1 MLSFQIHHPPFSIF
15 HFPFSIHWM
24 VVALV
29 VLGLLGS
36 VRAQEE
42 DFATWLETLR
52 AEALRQGIRQ
62 QTLDAALQG
71 VQPLPRVI
79 ELDRTQPETVLTYA
93 QYIQRVLPAQRMQ
106 KGQQLLQQH
115 HPLLRKIGA
124 AYGVP
129 PHLIVALWG
138 IESDYG
144 QRTGGFQVLPALVTL
159 AYDGRRSAFF
169 RQELLHALHIVDAG
183 HVAPDAMLG
192 SWAGAMGQNQF
203 MPSSFVRYA
212 VDHNGDGRRD
222 IWTTLADVFASTA
235 HYLQQAGWRA
245 GETWGRRVVSPS
257 TLAAELVGLEVRK
270 SLAAWQELGVRRE
283 NGGDLPT
290 VPLHASLVLPGGS
303 EGPAFLVYE
312 NFRILLKW
320 NRSTYFA
327 LAVGQLADHLRDP

>member
-1 MLSFQIHHPPFSIF
+1 MPNSQIHHSPFTILNY
-15 HFPFSIHWM
+15 PFLM
-24 VVALV
+24 LGVGLV
-29 VLGLLGS
+29 VLGLMAPVL
-36 VRAQEE
+36 AQQE
-42 DFATWLETLR
+42 DFTTWLETLR
-52 AEALRQGIRQ
+52 ADALRHGIRQ
-62 QTLDAALQG
+62 QTLDVALNG

-79 ELDRTQPETVLTYA
+79 ELDRTQPETILTYT
-93 QYIQRVLPAQRMQ
+93 QYIQRVLPAQRIQ

-115 HPLLRKIGA
+115 RALLSKIGA

-129 PHLIVALWG
+129 PRFIVALWG
-138 IESDYG
+138 IESNYG
-144 QRTGGFQVLPALVTL
+144 QRTGGFQVIPALVTL

-169 RQELLHALHIVDAG
+169 RQELLQALQIVDAG
-183 HVAPDAMLG
+183 HVQPPAMLG

-203 MPSSFVRYA
+203 MPSSFITYA

-235 HYLQQAGWRA
+235 HYLQRTGWRT

-257 TLAAELVGLEVRK
+257 VLEAELIGLGVRK
-270 SLAAWQELGVRRE
+270 PLAAWQNLGVRRAH
-283 NGGDLPT
+283 GDDLPA
-290 VPLHASLVLPGGS
+290 VSLQASLLLPAGS

-312 NFRILLKW
+312 NFRTLLKW